1 MKILVLLCG
10 SFFIC
15 SCVPV
20 NNEKL
25 VNISYE
31 EIVNI
36 NNQQLCQLL
45 DRSDQFNGRE
55 RGALIEE
62 QIFRKIECMDGY
74 VWTTSLGNSSKE
86 SEENEIVENI
96 GNAKLACEDLGLEA
110 GTERYGECV
119 LQLSK

>member
-1 MKILVLLCG
+1 MKTLVLLCG

-62 QIFRKIECMDGY
+62 AIFRKIKQNTHMYSC
-74 VWTTSLGNSSKE
+74 TSK
-86 SEENEIVENI
+86 
-96 GNAKLACEDLGLEA
+96 
-110 GTERYGECV
+110 
-119 LQLSK
+119 